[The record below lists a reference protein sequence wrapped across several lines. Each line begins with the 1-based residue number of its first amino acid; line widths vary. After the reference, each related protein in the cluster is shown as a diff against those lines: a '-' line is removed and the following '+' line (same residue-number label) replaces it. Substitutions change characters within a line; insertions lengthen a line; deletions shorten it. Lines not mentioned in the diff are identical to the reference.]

1 MARKAGLT
9 NEQIVAAAAA
19 VADGE
24 GLAAVTLAR
33 VATELG
39 VRPPSL
45 YHHVDGLEG
54 LLRALMCHAY
64 ERLGRIA
71 AQARTEHR
79 GPEAVRAQCHAYRTF
94 AQRHP
99 GLYTALNRT
108 DLTRDDPDLRAG
120 MEASVAPLLAS
131 LADLGFDGDERWEAL
146 RLFRAAIH
154 GFLTLELHGAMTIP
168 LDLDVSYGR
177 LVDSLIAGV
186 QTTYADHL
194 RAGTP
199 S

>member
-9 NEQIVAAAAA
+9 NDQIVAVAAIL
-19 VADGE
+19 ADSE
-24 GLAAVTLAR
+24 SLAAVTLAR
-33 VATELG
+33 VAAELG

-64 ERLGRIA
+64 QQLGHIA
-71 AQARTEHR
+71 AEARTEHR
-79 GPEAVRAQCHAYRTF
+79 GPDAVRAQCHAYRTF

-99 GLYTALNRT
+99 GLYTAMNRT
-108 DLTRDDPDLRAG
+108 ELTRDDPDLRSG
-120 MEASVAPLLAS
+120 MESSVAPLLDS

-154 GFLTLELHGAMTIP
+154 GFLTLELHGSMTIP
-168 LDLDVSYGR
+168 MDLDVSYAR

-186 QTTYADHL
+186 QTTYSDHL
-194 RAGTP
+194 RASPT